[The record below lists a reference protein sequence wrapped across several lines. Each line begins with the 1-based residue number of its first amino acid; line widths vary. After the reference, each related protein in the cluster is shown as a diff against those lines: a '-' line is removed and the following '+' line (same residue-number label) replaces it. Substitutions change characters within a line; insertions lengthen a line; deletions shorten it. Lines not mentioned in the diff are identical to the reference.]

1 MNGTAVVQAK
11 ANEKG
16 RIEFGLESAIDSSVR
31 ATPERL
37 RELGSEG
44 LARRYELLLEQ
55 DLTCDQSPPS
65 PRLPWLTRAR
75 VLVGLP
81 IAGVIVLMTPL
92 VGVFLLPRWQDV
104 QEVQQRRDTLL
115 ELQRNLPSLER
126 NLEASKVVLVQAQ
139 QQQGLLLSLIAGRAR
154 CKPLALLNQQARQSG
169 VTIRRYEPI
178 KTTGPSSAS
187 KQTSNKAEDDVT
199 PLDPLQSLGYQKSS
213 VALAVTG
220 PFAGLQQFLQRM
232 EALELLVE
240 SSDLELKAAVKQ
252 DKNQTRSEPPVES
265 TTQLTMQL
273 SFYDLQ
279 TSGDLNSDNSK
290 VNPPN

>member
-1 MNGTAVVQAK
+1 MSCCLS
-11 ANEKG
+11 
-16 RIEFGLESAIDSSVR
+16 R
-31 ATPERL
+31 
-37 RELGSEG
+37 
-44 LARRYELLLEQ
+44 
-55 DLTCDQSPPS
+55 DLTCDQSLPS

-115 ELQRNLPSLER
+115 ELQRNFPPQR
-126 NLEASKVVLVQAQ
+126 NLEARRLCLCKHNSNRAAAQFACRECKVQTF
-139 QQQGLLLSLIAGRAR
+139 
-154 CKPLALLNQQARQSG
+154 LALLNQQARQSG

-178 KTTGPSSAS
+178 KTTVPSSAS

-279 TSGDLNSDNSK
+279 TSEI
-290 VNPPN
+290 